1 MAVLCK
7 YRLRE
12 LFLNDKPL
20 FTELIINGYWRNSLI
35 VSIKTAIIDHKAQ
48 NSLEQKQLFE
58 SIETIITSS
67 ELDLTESDLCSTFYM
82 FDEVDDFEVYKML
95 KKLFTNPY
103 SLKSLSRIQIRKN
116 LTNLTKENV
125 DQLSKQLTEP
135 LKKYILFEE

>member
-7 YRLRE
+7 YRLKE

-48 NSLEQKQLFE
+48 SSLEQRQLYE
-58 SIETIITSS
+58 SIETIITSN

-82 FDEVDDFEVYKML
+82 FDEVDEFEVYKML

-103 SLKSLSRIQIRKN
+103 SLKSLSRIKIRKN
-116 LTNLTKENV
+116 LTNLTKESV
-125 DQLSKQLTEP
+125 DQLKQLTDP